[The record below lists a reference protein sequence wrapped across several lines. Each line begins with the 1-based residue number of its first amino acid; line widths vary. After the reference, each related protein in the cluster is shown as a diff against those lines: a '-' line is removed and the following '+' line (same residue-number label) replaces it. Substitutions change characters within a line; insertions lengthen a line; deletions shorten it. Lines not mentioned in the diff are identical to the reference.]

1 MKDVVKYGLAVGL
14 YIALG
19 LVTKR
24 FLTWTWGPF
33 YFIVVLEVLPRTFNR
48 LRHGP
53 GAPKPL
59 SESFTSADAI
69 PEL

>member
-1 MKDVVKYGLAVGL
+1 MKDVVKYGVAVGL

-33 YFIVVLEVLPRTFNR
+33 YFIVVLEVLPRSFTR
-48 LRHGP
+48 LRHG
-53 GAPKPL
+53 APKPF
-59 SESFTSADAI
+59 SESFTSSDPI